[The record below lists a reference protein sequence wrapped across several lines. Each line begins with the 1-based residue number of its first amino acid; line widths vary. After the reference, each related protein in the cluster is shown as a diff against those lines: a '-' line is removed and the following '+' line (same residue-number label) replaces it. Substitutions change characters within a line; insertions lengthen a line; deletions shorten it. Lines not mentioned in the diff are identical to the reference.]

1 MLGYN
6 DMMEFKKVNDVCV
19 MNGFLMLI
27 MEEGYVYYINVRV
40 SIVDSYLKY
49 IRFSI
54 FISVMLYKLK
64 LFCLQVYNKV
74 GFFIIVMLWVF
85 IVEVLFLVVGY
96 VFNGDKL

>member
-6 DMMEFKKVNDVCV
+6 DMMEFKRVNDVCV

-49 IRFSI
+49 IKISI
-54 FISVMLYKLK
+54 
-64 LFCLQVYNKV
+64 
-74 GFFIIVMLWVF
+74 
-85 IVEVLFLVVGY
+85 
-96 VFNGDKL
+96 